1 MKTLK
6 DKTLIIAA
14 CLVLP
19 LALSACGS
27 KKDATPNATTTATT
41 VTAQQVANSLTIKRE
56 LAYPGTVVS
65 ESEAVVVAKTAG
77 TVSNFNVKAGDQ
89 VAMSQQLGQINDVS
103 GSKSSPTAFNATQ
116 VKQAQ
121 IAVTQAQT
129 AYQLALTNYNNLLV
143 SSAKDIKAAE
153 ISRDQALKGQTNLNS
168 TTAEALKSAQLA
180 YDMGVEVSHQPIEW
194 DGIITSLVTK
204 KIDIIA
210 SGMSITP
217 DHAKQVNFTNPYWV
231 IKQVMVVKKGSP
243 LTVENVLSGKK
254 ILGVQQGTSEAKWL
268 KEQATAKGWNFEL
281 RYYNSSPLAVEDV
294 LNGRIDAAAM
304 DDAPAKDAAAKKDVQ
319 VLGTFGMDTEEFG
332 YAVRKDDQALL
343 DKVNASLKKLM
354 ASPDWAALIKKY
366 ELEK

>member
-1 MKTLK
+1 MIRK
-6 DKTLIIAA
+6 
-14 CLVLP
+14 
-19 LALSACGS
+19 
-27 KKDATPNATTTATT
+27 
-41 VTAQQVANSLTIKRE
+41 SL
-56 LAYPGTVVS
+56 L
-65 ESEAVVVAKTAG
+65 
-77 TVSNFNVKAGDQ
+77 
-89 VAMSQQLGQINDVS
+89 
-103 GSKSSPTAFNATQ
+103 
-116 VKQAQ
+116 
-121 IAVTQAQT
+121 
-129 AYQLALTNYNNLLV
+129 LLV
-143 SSAKDIKAAE
+143 SALFLIGSHAVAATKLVNGIDANFPPFAFVDKTGAPSGFDVEAMNWIAK
-153 ISRDQALKGQTNLNS
+153 
-168 TTAEALKSAQLA
+168 
-180 YDMGVEVSHQPIEW
+180 DMGVEVSHQPIEW

-217 DHAKQVNFTNPYWV
+217 DRAKQVNFTNPYWV

-354 ASPDWAALIKKY
+354 ASPDWQALIKKY

>member
-1 MKTLK
+1 MIRK
-6 DKTLIIAA
+6 
-14 CLVLP
+14 
-19 LALSACGS
+19 
-27 KKDATPNATTTATT
+27 
-41 VTAQQVANSLTIKRE
+41 SL
-56 LAYPGTVVS
+56 L
-65 ESEAVVVAKTAG
+65 
-77 TVSNFNVKAGDQ
+77 
-89 VAMSQQLGQINDVS
+89 
-103 GSKSSPTAFNATQ
+103 
-116 VKQAQ
+116 
-121 IAVTQAQT
+121 
-129 AYQLALTNYNNLLV
+129 LLV
-143 SSAKDIKAAE
+143 SALFLIGSHAVAATKLTNGIDANFPPFAFVDKTGAPSGFDVEAMNWIAK
-153 ISRDQALKGQTNLNS
+153 
-168 TTAEALKSAQLA
+168 
-180 YDMGVEVSHQPIEW
+180 DMGVEVSHQPIEW

-217 DHAKQVNFTNPYWV
+217 DRAKQVNFTNPYWV

-332 YAVRKDDQALL
+332 YAVRKDDKELL

>member
-1 MKTLK
+1 MIRK
-6 DKTLIIAA
+6 
-14 CLVLP
+14 
-19 LALSACGS
+19 
-27 KKDATPNATTTATT
+27 
-41 VTAQQVANSLTIKRE
+41 SL
-56 LAYPGTVVS
+56 L
-65 ESEAVVVAKTAG
+65 
-77 TVSNFNVKAGDQ
+77 
-89 VAMSQQLGQINDVS
+89 
-103 GSKSSPTAFNATQ
+103 
-116 VKQAQ
+116 
-121 IAVTQAQT
+121 
-129 AYQLALTNYNNLLV
+129 LLV
-143 SSAKDIKAAE
+143 SALFLIGSHAVAATKLTNGIDANFPPFAFVDKTGAPSGFDVEAMNWIAK
-153 ISRDQALKGQTNLNS
+153 
-168 TTAEALKSAQLA
+168 
-180 YDMGVEVSHQPIEW
+180 DMGVEVSHQPIEW

-204 KIDIIA
+204 KIDVIA

-217 DHAKQVNFTNPYWV
+217 DRAKQVNFTIPYWV

-354 ASPDWAALIKKY
+354 ASPDWQALIKKY